1 MANMPRDFGFQIIFK
16 IRIEG
21 LRRIRW
27 LRKSG

>member
-1 MANMPRDFGFQIIFK
+1 MPRDFGFQIIFK

-27 LRKSG
+27 LWKSG